1 MQSFRFINILRQM
14 LLGACL
20 CGFLFG
26 RGIENEEKQKEQE
39 RIQEQVQEQKLEK
52 VESEIQRG
60 EGYLVWFDSFP
71 ELGNS
76 INE

>member
-60 EGYLVWFDSFP
+60 EGYIFGLIVFQSL
-71 ELGNS
+71 ENQ
-76 INE
+76 